1 MSKFTKLLLATLLTA
16 LFGAAL
22 AQDAEPTPTV
32 EFTLQGGIGSQG
44 FEWVGVGGD
53 IDGVRNP
60 DLNVTVGDVVKVTV
74 ISSDGMQHDFAI
86 DELEVKSE
94 PVTGQGEEVSITF
107 EVTEAGTF
115 IYYCTTPGHA
125 MPEANF
131 GMFGN
136 FIVGE

>member
-1 MSKFTKLLLATLLTA
+1 MSKFSKLLLATLLTA

-22 AQDAEPTPTV
+22 AQDELTPTV

-60 DLNVTVGDVVKVTV
+60 DLNVAVGDVVKVTI

-86 DELEVKSE
+86 DELEVLSE
-94 PVTGQGEEVSITF
+94 PVTAEGESVSITF
-107 EVTEAGTF
+107 EVTEAGSF

-131 GMFGN
+131 GMYGN